1 MVSVLQTVGH
11 KLDTEVMLT
20 LILQRLKAWGQELVS
35 KMPGDLQV
43 RGDGV
48 TLKRD
53 LKDIEISL
61 VK

>member
-20 LILQRLKAWGQELVS
+20 LILQRLKARGQELVS
-35 KMPGDLQV
+35 KMPCDLQV